1 MSLNFVF
8 QSGIILK
15 KFYAIRIKHA
25 EIAYWNILAVIPEC
39 PSANWAVHLLVH
51 FFCLTSFTSTT
62 FPFFQLK
69 CFLNVHHCKTFLKAS
84 HDWDFSLFCF
94 PLAPA
99 LSFLILNLPLG
110 QDLPTFLSWMQSFT
124 THRSLGPLP
133 PQGSTAQPGGT
144 VVLLMDTVIHCLD
157 ESWQCSE
164 KYDSTSALDQASHLK
179 VFILV
184 ITSFPDSS
192 RSHWSY

>member
-15 KFYAIRIKHA
+15 TFYAIRIKHA

-51 FFCLTSFTSTT
+51 FFVWPPLRWSTT
-62 FPFFQLK
+62 FPFFRLN

-94 PLAPA
+94 PLARPCLSLSWICLWAKTYPRFWAGCKVSQA
-99 LSFLILNLPLG
+99 LSPSVCSHPREAQLNL
-110 QDLPTFLSWMQSFT
+110 
-124 THRSLGPLP
+124 
-133 PQGSTAQPGGT
+133 
-144 VVLLMDTVIHCLD
+144 VV
-157 ESWQCSE
+157 
-164 KYDSTSALDQASHLK
+164 
-179 VFILV
+179 
-184 ITSFPDSS
+184 
-192 RSHWSY
+192 R